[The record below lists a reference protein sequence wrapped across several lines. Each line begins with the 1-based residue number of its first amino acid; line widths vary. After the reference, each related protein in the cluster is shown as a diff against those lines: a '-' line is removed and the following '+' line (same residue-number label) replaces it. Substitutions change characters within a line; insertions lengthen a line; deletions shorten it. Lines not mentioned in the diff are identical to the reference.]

1 MTLSTLVFYEHV
13 CDDECSTGEEYG
25 NFLTVHFVTHLA
37 QPVSSASRP
46 NAGEQHPGRQHNYL
60 EGDSCVFT
68 AKYRIRSNQSMIIVL
83 LKPDKSSH
91 SLKRFRPMT
100 LLYRNF
106 QLMEQTLLETVI
118 SREQASFEPNQIPA
132 IKCSRSQSKLKSDFG
147 ETSKLVRLLSG
158 SYPCTIQRDA
168 TGNFSNWPVLR
179 IAKQWRDSRLTPW
192 QTDNL
197 THIDRV
203 SNSKIYNCIRRLR
216 SGIYS
221 AQHM

>member
-13 CDDECSTGEEYG
+13 CDDECLTGEEYG

-91 SLKRFRPMT
+91 SLKRFRPMS

-132 IKCSRSQSKLKSDFG
+132 IKCSCSQSKLKSDFG
-147 ETSKLVRLLSG
+147 KLRNWCAFYRAHIRVRYSVTRQVTS
-158 SYPCTIQRDA
+158 
-168 TGNFSNWPVLR
+168 
-179 IAKQWRDSRLTPW
+179 
-192 QTDNL
+192 QTDRCCALQNNDE
-197 THIDRV
+197 THD
-203 SNSKIYNCIRRLR
+203 
-216 SGIYS
+216 
-221 AQHM
+221 